1 MTDAEHFDAIV
12 VGSGFG
18 GSVTSYRLAEAGLD
32 VCVLER
38 GKAYPPGSFPRA
50 PHEMKENFWD
60 PSDGLYGMFDLWSF
74 DDFEALVSSGLGG
87 GSLIYANVLLR
98 KDPEWFVR
106 EDPTGEGHE
115 PWPVSREDL
124 DPHYDR
130 VEDMMN
136 AQTYPAEEEP
146 YRSTPKTQA
155 FKEAAEDLGL
165 DWERPPLAVTFHND
179 GEAPEPGAPIDE
191 PAGNLHGRPR
201 QTCRLC
207 GECDIGCNYGSK
219 NTLDYN
225 YLSAAERAGA
235 DLRTLHEVR
244 SFRPLDGGSGY
255 EVTYVEH
262 DPNRSDPTPD
272 NRHLNGQQMTADR
285 LILSAG
291 TLGSTHLML
300 NNREHL
306 SGVSPALGSRFCGN
320 GDLLGFAID
329 AEEPD
334 PVNGGTRPRDLNP
347 NKGPVI
353 TSTIRVGD
361 LLDEDGDGQSGR
373 GFYLQD
379 AGYPSFLSW
388 IVETGDV
395 GSAFARLLRFGRQLV
410 SARLHGDTNL
420 SDELATLL
428 GGGFSKSTMPLLGM
442 GRDVPN
448 GQMNVDEQGR
458 LHNDWRQRAS
468 HDYFERL
475 KQTMEN
481 VAHAMG
487 ADFVINPTWFWK
499 RVITVHAL
507 GGNPMGRNEERGVVN
522 QYGEVYNNPGLY
534 VADGSIMPGPVGPNP
549 SLTIAAM
556 ADRIADHI
564 LHDDAD
570 VADATDGS
578 EPADEETGEWP
589 YVDGLAEEDDETEPA
604 PEAPPPDESDED
616 ADAPSNAPP
625 PDGGPA
631 VVNEPDGPS
640 LREEV
645 VPFTAEDGFEC
656 NLIHLRGEAPPTK
669 GPVLVVHGAGV
680 RANIFRAPVETNFA
694 EYLVQEGYDVWL
706 ENWRASIDLQPNEW
720 TLDEAARYDHPAAVD
735 TVMDQTGADSLQ
747 AVIHCQGSTSFALSA
762 AAGLVPQ
769 VRTIVSNAVSLHP
782 VVPAWSEFK
791 LNYVVPAVGRLT
803 RYLNPQWDGHTNSRI
818 GQALYELTELS
829 HHECHN
835 PVCKQVSFYYGSGF
849 PALWR
854 HENLNDETHDTW
866 LRKEFANV
874 PLSFYRQITNGVN
887 AGGLVTTGAVDGL
900 PSDATA
906 QPPETDARFALFAG
920 EHNLCFLPDSQVQ
933 THEFL
938 QHHRPHRDDTLHLLP
953 DYSHLDVFMGKNAA
967 QDVYPQIVAELDAD
981 ND

>member
-1 MTDAEHFDAIV
+1 MASEHFDAVV

-50 PHEMKENFWD
+50 PHKMKENFWD
-60 PSDGLYGMFDLWSF
+60 PEKGLYGMFDLWSF
-74 DDFEALVSSGLGG
+74 EHFEALVSSGLGG

-106 EDPTGEGHE
+106 EDLEDDGHA

-136 AQTYPAEEEP
+136 AQRYPADAEP
-146 YRSTPKTQA
+146 YRSTPKTNA
-155 FKEAAEDLGL
+155 FQEAAQELDL

-179 GEAPEPGAPIDE
+179 GDAPVPGAPIDE

-225 YLSAAERAGA
+225 YLSAAEREGA

-244 SFRPLDGGSGY
+244 SFRPLDDGSGY
-255 EVTYVEH
+255 EIFYVEH
-262 DPNRSDPTPD
+262 DPNRPDPTPD
-272 NRHLNGQQMTADR
+272 DRHHYGDRMTADR

-291 TLGSTHLML
+291 TLGSTKLML
-300 NNREHL
+300 ENREHL
-306 SGVSPALGSRFCGN
+306 TDVSPALGSRFCGN
-320 GDLLGFAID
+320 GDLLGFAVD

-334 PVNGGTRPRDLNP
+334 PVNGGTRARELNP
-347 NKGPVI
+347 NEGPVI

-361 LLDEDGDGQSGR
+361 ILDENGDGSSGR

-388 IVETGDV
+388 IAETGD
-395 GSAFARLLRFGRQLV
+395 FASGLTRLLRFGRQLF
-410 SARLHGDTNL
+410 SARTHGDTNL
-420 SDELATLL
+420 SDELETLL
-428 GGGFSKSTMPLLGM
+428 GGEFSKSTMPLLGM

-448 GQMNVDEQGR
+448 GQMSLDDQGR

-487 ADFVINPTWFWK
+487 ADFLINPTWFWK

-507 GGNPMGRNEERGVVN
+507 GGNPMGRTQERGVVN
-522 QYGEVYNNPGLY
+522 EYGEVYNNPGLY

-549 SLTIAAM
+549 SLTIAAL
-556 ADRIADHI
+556 ADRIADRI
-564 LHDDAD
+564 LHDSDDAS
-570 VADATDGS
+570 APGTDEMSAAGAS
-578 EPADEETGEWP
+578 ENG
-589 YVDGLAEEDDETEPA
+589 
-604 PEAPPPDESDED
+604 EAPPEPHTEDPEASDVDAAGSEDANTSDGNLTSESDVPPRR
-616 ADAPSNAPP
+616 PS
-625 PDGGPA
+625 
-631 VVNEPDGPS
+631 EMS

-645 VPFTAEDGFEC
+645 VSFTAEDGYKC
-656 NLIHLRGEAPPTK
+656 NLLHLRGEEPPTK
-669 GPVLVVHGAGV
+669 GPVIVVHGAGV
-680 RANIFRAPVETNFA
+680 RANIFRAPVEIDFA
-694 EYLVQEGYDVWL
+694 EYLVREGYDVWL

-720 TLDEAARYDHPAAVD
+720 TIDRAARYDHPAAVE
-735 TVMDQTGADSLQ
+735 TVIDETGADSVQ

-762 AAGLVPQ
+762 VAGLLPQ
-769 VRTIVSNAVSLHP
+769 VRTIVSNAVSLHT
-782 VVPAWSEFK
+782 VVPEWSDFK
-791 LNYVVPAVGRLT
+791 IKYVVPAVGRLT
-803 RYLNPQWDGHTNSRI
+803 RYLNPQWNDDTDGLVGR
-818 GQALYELTELS
+818 ALYGLTELT
-829 HHECHN
+829 HHECDN

-849 PALWR
+849 PALWS
-854 HENLNDETHDTW
+854 HENLNDRTHDEW
-866 LRKEFANV
+866 LRHEFANV
-874 PLSFYRQITNGVN
+874 PISFYDQMKDCVE
-887 AGGLVTTGAVDGL
+887 AGHLVGTGEIKDL
-900 PSDATA
+900 PADVTA

-920 EHNLCFLPDSQVQ
+920 KNNQCFLPESQVH
-933 THEFL
+933 TYEFL
-938 QHHRPHRDDTLHLLP
+938 DRHRPGRDSLHLVP
-953 DYSHLDVFMGKNAA
+953 DYGHLDMFMGKHAYR
-967 QDVYPQIVAELDAD
+967 DVYPKMIEELDRD
-981 ND
+981 N